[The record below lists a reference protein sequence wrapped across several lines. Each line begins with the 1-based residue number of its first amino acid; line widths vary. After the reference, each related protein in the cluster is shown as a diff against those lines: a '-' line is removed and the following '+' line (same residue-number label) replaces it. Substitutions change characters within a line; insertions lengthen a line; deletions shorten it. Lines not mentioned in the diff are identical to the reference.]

1 MQTASALAG
10 RVRRGGAEAGRIQR
24 VASALVGGTLLTL
37 GLKKRSVGG
46 AALALASG
54 ALLYQGLR
62 GRVSVSGPREKGV
75 RAEPVGVERVITVGK
90 PAEELFRL
98 WREPQNLSRILGSV
112 ADVFADDGHVH
123 WMLRGPVG
131 RNLGGDLRIVEE
143 RPGELLRWE
152 SAEGAVVPFQ
162 GSVRFRPAP
171 GQWGTEVLLR
181 IDVQPSGG
189 ALAQAAMKRME
200 GLTRKVLERALRR
213 FKSLAETGEIPTL
226 EKNPSAR
233 AGAGTA

>member
-1 MQTASALAG
+1 
-10 RVRRGGAEAGRIQR
+10 V
-24 VASALVGGTLLTL
+24 TL
-37 GLKKRSVGG
+37 GLRRRSVGG
-46 AALALASG
+46 APLALASG

-62 GRVSVSGPREKGV
+62 GRVSVAGPREAGA
-75 RAEPVGVERVITVGK
+75 RAEPLEGERVITVGR

-98 WREPQNLSRILGSV
+98 WREPQNLSRILGNV
-112 ADVFADDGHVH
+112 ADVFADGDHVH

-131 RNLGGDLRIVEE
+131 RSLGGDLRIVEE

-152 SAEGAVVPFQ
+152 STEEAVVPFQ

-171 GQWGTEVLLR
+171 GEWGTEVLLR
-181 IDVQPSGG
+181 LDVQPPGG
-189 ALAQAAMKRME
+189 ALAQAAVKRLE
-200 GLTRKVLERALRR
+200 VLPRKVLDRALRR

-233 AGAGTA
+233 AGAGTD